1 MGNTSVLLPIWSTPY
16 ETVSKGRTKS
26 EEYQKAQWLKYG
38 VNESVLKMSGRLPR
52 RRERSK

>member
-38 VNESVLKMSGRLPR
+38 VNESELKMSGRLPR